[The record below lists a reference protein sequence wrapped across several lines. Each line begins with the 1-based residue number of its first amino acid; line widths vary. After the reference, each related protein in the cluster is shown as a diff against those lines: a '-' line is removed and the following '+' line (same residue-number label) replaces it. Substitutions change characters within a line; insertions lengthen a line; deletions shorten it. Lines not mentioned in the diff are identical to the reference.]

1 MTPPGTRDGT
11 SGAARV
17 RQAGITLFASRGF
30 HGTGI
35 RDLAGEAGMSSA
47 SLYHH
52 MSSKETLLAEIMTTA
67 LRRLSTAARLVTG
80 HVTDPADRLSRLIAL
95 HVLTHAMRP
104 AETRVVDNEVAA
116 LTPAIRE
123 SVVRLRDEYENL
135 FGDAITD
142 GTESGTFATTEPT
155 LARLA
160 LLEMCNGVARWY
172 SPDGNTDLGSLAV
185 HHAHIG
191 LRMVDGP
198 RVTDEPDVALCLRVV
213 RRIWDD

>member
-1 MTPPGTRDGT
+1 MNSPTSSDGPR
-11 SGAARV
+11 GATRV
-17 RQAGITLFASRGF
+17 RNAGIALFADRGF

-67 LRRLSTAARLVTG
+67 LRRLITAARLVTG
-80 HVTDPADRLSRLIAL
+80 HVTDPAEQLGRLIAL

-116 LTPAIRE
+116 LTPQTRE
-123 SVVRLRDEYENL
+123 SVVRLRDDYENL
-135 FGDAITD
+135 FGDAIAD
-142 GTESGTFATTEPT
+142 GVRSGSFGTTEPT

-172 SPDGNTDLGSLAV
+172 SPDGALDVATLAA

-191 LRMVDGP
+191 LRMVDAAP
-198 RVTDEPDVALCLRVV
+198 PENEPDIALCLRIVT
-213 RRIWDD
+213 RLWDD

>member
-1 MTPPGTRDGT
+1 MTRPDTRDGAP
-11 SGAARV
+11 GATRV
-17 RQAGITLFASRGF
+17 RHAGITLFASRGF

-67 LRRLSTAARLVTG
+67 LRRLNAAARIVTG

-116 LTPAIRE
+116 LTPATRE
-123 SVVRLRDEYENL
+123 SVVQLRDEYEDL

-142 GTESGTFATTEPT
+142 GTESGAFATTEPT

-172 SPDGNTDLGSLAV
+172 SPDGSMDLATLAV

-191 LRMVDGP
+191 LRLVDGP
-198 RVTDEPDVALCLRVV
+198 RVTGEPDIALCQRVM
-213 RRIWDD
+213 RRVWDD